1 MIREGWKAFK
11 RNKILLL
18 SEKQKKARLRFAKKH
33 TKLTAEDWNNFLFTD
48 DCPKYLFQY
57 PANPKNDIV
66 WGSHECDVPLALQV
80 RQNAKVMVRGDLTG
94 RRLTKLHML
103 STGRTLTSEYYINQA
118 LEKIVKPL
126 TSRRQVTG
134 GAIERKLFSSKKEM
148 TFVQDGAPAHN
159 SKASQT
165 WCQKNLPNFI
175 AKDGWP
181 ANSPE
186 LNPIENIW
194 CIFD

>member
-1 MIREGWKAFK
+1 M
-11 RNKILLL
+11 
-18 SEKQKKARLRFAKKH
+18 
-33 TKLTAEDWNNFLFTD
+33 
-48 DCPKYLFQY
+48 
-57 PANPKNDIV
+57 
-66 WGSHECDVPLALQV
+66 
-80 RQNAKVMVRGDLTG
+80 TG

-103 STGRTLTSEYYINQA
+103 STGRTLTCEYYINQA

-134 GAIERKLFSSKKEM
+134 GPIERKLFSSKKEM
-148 TFVQDGAPAHN
+148 TFVQDGALAHT

-194 CIFD
+194 SIFDETTYKDPAPETMKDLKRRL